1 MVTATH
7 HRGAMKMNNASC
19 FLKTENTMFNIGGEA
34 WGLNVSFYVLY
45 LGLHY
50 VATLEM
56 ILVLIPSCEFLRLH
70 AWQCL

>member
-7 HRGAMKMNNASC
+7 HRGAMKMNSASC
-19 FLKTENTMFNIGGEA
+19 FLKTENTIFNIGGEA

-50 VATLEM
+50 VVTLEM

>member
-1 MVTATH
+1 
-7 HRGAMKMNNASC
+7 MKMNDASC
-19 FLKTENTMFNIGGEA
+19 FLKTENTVFIIGGEV

-50 VATLEM
+50 IVTLEM
-56 ILVLIPSCEFLRLH
+56 ILVLISPCEFLRLH